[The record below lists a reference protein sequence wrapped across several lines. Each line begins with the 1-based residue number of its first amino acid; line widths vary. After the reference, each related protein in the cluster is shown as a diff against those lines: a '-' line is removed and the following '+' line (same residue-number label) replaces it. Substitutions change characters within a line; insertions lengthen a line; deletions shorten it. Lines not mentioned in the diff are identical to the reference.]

1 MSGSR
6 SRAHQSGALHP
17 LTIEEVAALQE
28 DWNSDSDASTVL
40 LEEFSPRSPGW
51 PQPAPEQSPA
61 PTTTMDPLFGYA
73 EPIRLSEVD
82 SSAGPILTN
91 PIDRIIRRERDRLK
105 LMRNLK
111 DQVARVH
118 TMDLFDTKHQLHQ
131 LYWYVKNQV
140 PALCPLSGLT
150 PGLGEAADFHLGL
163 SLPGTTVWKV
173 CFLLEHL
180 AWLVDQ

>member
-6 SRAHQSGALHP
+6 SRACHSGALHP

-40 LEEFSPRSPGW
+40 LEEFSPRSPDW
-51 PQPAPEQSPA
+51 PPPAPEQSQA

-105 LMRNLK
+105 LMRSLK
-111 DQVARVH
+111 DPVARVH
-118 TMDLFDTKHQLHQ
+118 TMDLFYIKH
-131 LYWYVKNQV
+131 
-140 PALCPLSGLT
+140 
-150 PGLGEAADFHLGL
+150 
-163 SLPGTTVWKV
+163 
-173 CFLLEHL
+173 
-180 AWLVDQ
+180 